1 MALPM
6 MSTPTYEM
14 VVPSTGAKV
23 KYRPFLV
30 KEEKALLI
38 AQQSED
44 ALTMINT
51 LKGVIKSC
59 VQDKIDVENLATF
72 DLEYMFIQIRG
83 KSVGESIDLY
93 FPCDTD
99 HGEDNE
105 KARVKITLD
114 VNDITVEKLPNHT
127 NKFELY
133 GEVGVVMKYPT
144 VEVLKKLEDLNENDL
159 DKVFEV
165 MAYSIDYI
173 YEGEKLF
180 YASEQKHE
188 DLIQFI
194 NNLSSEQFI
203 KLQQFFETM
212 PKLRKEIEYNCPICG
227 KHHKKVLE
235 GIQSFF

>member
-6 MSTPTYEM
+6 MSAPTYEL

-44 ALTMINT
+44 ASVMVDT
-51 LKGVIKSC
+51 LKNVIKAC
-59 VQDKIDVENLATF
+59 VQDKLDVDRLATF
-72 DLEYMFIQIRG
+72 DLEYMFMQIRG

-93 FPCDTD
+93 FPCDND

-114 VNDITVEKLPNHT
+114 VNDIVVEKQPNHT
-127 NKFELY
+127 NKFELFDD
-133 GEVGVVMKYPT
+133 VGVVMKYPT
-144 VEVLKKLEDLNENDL
+144 VEVLKKLESLDETDL
-159 DKVFEV
+159 DKIFEI

-173 YEGEKLF
+173 FDSEQLY
-180 YASEQKHE
+180 YSSEQKHE

-212 PKLRKEIEYNCPICG
+212 PKLRKEVEYNCPVCG
-227 KHHKKVLE
+227 KHHTKVLE